1 MRRVPIKQVEE
12 VFLLFTFLWDYQ
24 MFLGS
29 LSTSRIKEAFS
40 TLSFRRETVLRNV
53 GRTCSTSW
61 DVPCRH
67 FVCSYLQYKA
77 QTERAVCDR
86 TLWHKNFR
94 NTLTNITDS
103 SRTEARHTYSNLKSV
118 WVIFRSVSSFEHDPV
133 LQLPERLQHENW
145 CCVSMWWIHIDSA
158 SDVFVFLCDGSSSA
172 EWRRSFV
179 RTKCP
184 SVPTTPLA
192 ASLSTAPG
200 AAVHLQRWRTRAHIL
215 KPRALHTKKH
225 ITRSAGHR
233 LMLPAQHICILHVM
247 KLHHK

>member
-1 MRRVPIKQVEE
+1 MRCAVSALCL
-12 VFLLFTFLWDYQ
+12 FLSLFAV
-24 MFLGS
+24 
-29 LSTSRIKEAFS
+29 I
-40 TLSFRRETVLRNV
+40 
-53 GRTCSTSW
+53 
-61 DVPCRH
+61 
-67 FVCSYLQYKA
+67 QYKA

-86 TLWHKNFR
+86 HKNFR
-94 NTLTNITDS
+94 NTLTNIADS

-133 LQLPERLQHENW
+133 LQLLERLQHENW

-247 KLHHK
+247 KMHHKKHKIMKSIDSHPSELILIVPIFCILDHIVSVTAIFVCMLVTNL